1 MPRAAREKSESGIYH
16 VMLRGVNKQQI
27 FEEKEDYE
35 KFIQFLEDCK
45 EISKFELYAYC
56 LMGNHIHLLLRIE
69 KEPLE
74 TVFRRIGSRFVYW
87 YNIKYERHGHLFQD
101 RYKSEPIDD
110 DAYFV
115 VALRYILR
123 NPVKAGLCK
132 YARDYQYSSFKDYV
146 SFDEYT
152 LSDTEMGLSLLG
164 KEEFENY
171 INTENN
177 DSCLE
182 IETKPDIRITDE
194 KAKKIIQK
202 KAKCDSVVEFQ
213 EIPKAKR
220 DKLLRVLKEQGL
232 SIRQISRLTGTPKG
246 VVERAVKDS
255 F

>member
-1 MPRAAREKSESGIYH
+1 
-16 VMLRGVNKQQI
+16 
-27 FEEKEDYE
+27 
-35 KFIQFLEDCK
+35 
-45 EISKFELYAYC
+45 
-56 LMGNHIHLLLRIE
+56 MGNHIHLLLRVE

-110 DAYFV
+110 DAYFI

-132 YARDYQYSSFKDYV
+132 YAKDYQYSSFKDYV
-146 SFDEYT
+146 SSEEYT
-152 LSDTEMGLSLLG
+152 LSDTKMGLSLIG
-164 KEEFENY
+164 KEEFEEY

-194 KAKKIIQK
+194 QAKKIIHK
-202 KAKCDSVVEFQ
+202 KAKCDNVAEFQ
-213 EIPKAKR
+213 GIPKTKR

-232 SIRQISRLTGTPKG
+232 SIRQISRLTGTP
-246 VVERAVKDS
+246 
-255 F
+255 

>member
-27 FEEKEDYE
+27 FEETEDYK
-35 KFIQFLEDCK
+35 KFIQILKECK

-56 LMGNHIHLLLRIE
+56 LMGNHIHLLLRVE

-87 YNIKYERHGHLFQD
+87 YNIKYELHGHLFQD

-132 YARDYQYSSFKDYV
+132 YAKEYKYSSYKDYV
-146 SFDEYT
+146 SCDDNT
-152 LSDTEMGLSLLG
+152 LSDTEKVFSLIG
-164 KEEFENY
+164 KETFEEY
-171 INTENN
+171 INTDNN

-182 IETKPDIRITDE
+182 IETKDNIRITDE
-194 KAKKIIQK
+194 KAKKIILK
-202 KAKCDSVVEFQ
+202 KAKCDSVSEFQ

-246 VVERAVKDS
+246 VVERAVKAT